1 MSDFCPILQ
10 EATTYLEQ
18 TPDLELV
25 DLHEDLVEDF
35 LLEAQKS
42 HTVQRRMTNYSS
54 TMERADLE
62 LLGVIRQC
70 QQSLV
75 GQVTDLKDQ

>member
-1 MSDFCPILQ
+1 MSEFCPILQ
-10 EATTYLEQ
+10 EATAYLEQ
-18 TPDLELV
+18 TSDLELV
-25 DLHEDLVEDF
+25 NLHKDLVEDF

-42 HTVQRRMTNYSS
+42 NTVQRRMSNYPS

-62 LLGVIRQC
+62 SLGVIRQC

-75 GQVTDLKDQ
+75 GQVTDLEDQ